1 MEELELL
8 MEMTGEEMNKSIEH
22 LRVALSKIRAG
33 KANPSMLGSVTIEY
47 YGAATPLSQVSTVT
61 TPDARSLMIKP
72 WEKTLLGDIEKAIFG
87 ANLGFT
93 PQNDGEQIR
102 INIPAMTEERRRD
115 LAKQIKAEGENA
127 KIGVRNARK
136 GANNSVKQMGKDS
149 TLSED
154 KVKNTEIDIDDLT
167 KNYTDKI
174 DILVK
179 AKEAEVM
186 SI

>member
-8 MEMTGEEMNKSIEH
+8 MEMTGEEMDKSIEH

-33 KANPSMLGSVTIEY
+33 KANPSMLDTITIEY
-47 YGAATPLSQVSTVT
+47 YGAATPLAQVSTVT
-61 TPDARSLMIKP
+61 SPDARSLMIKP

-127 KIGVRNARK
+127 KIGARNARK
-136 GANNSVKQMGKDS
+136 SANNSVRQMGKDS

-154 KVKNTEIDIDDLT
+154 QVKNSEMDIDDLT
-167 KNYTDKI
+167 KRYTDKI
-174 DILVK
+174 DALVK
-179 AKEAEVM
+179 VKEAEVM

>member
-8 MEMTGEEMNKSIEH
+8 MEMAGEEMDKSIDH

-33 KANPSMLGSVTIEY
+33 KANPSMLSTVNVEY
-47 YGAATPLSQVSTVT
+47 YGSVTPLSQVSSITS
-61 TPDARSLMIKP
+61 PDARSLMIKP
-72 WEKTLLGDIEKAIFG
+72 WEKSLLGDIEKAIFG

-127 KIGVRNARK
+127 KVATRNARK
-136 GANNSVKQMGKDS
+136 NANNSVKQLGKDS

-154 KVKNTEIDIDDLT
+154 QVKNAEIDINDLT
-167 KNYTDKI
+167 KRYTDKI
-174 DILVK
+174 EELVK
-179 AKEAEVM
+179 LKEAEVM